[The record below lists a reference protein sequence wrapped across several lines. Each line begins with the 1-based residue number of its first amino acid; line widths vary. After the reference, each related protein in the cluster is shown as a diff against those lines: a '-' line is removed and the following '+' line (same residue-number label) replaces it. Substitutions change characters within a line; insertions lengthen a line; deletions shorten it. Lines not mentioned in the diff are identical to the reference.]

1 MFVAMLSWLEHISE
15 LLENQQQCQQQGPGP
30 LQAGLTGKAISLY
43 KGKGKGKINFP
54 LQREGKGREKGNFNR
69 CSLVHLPALL
79 AALVGHTKLFY
90 STEEKNGF
98 FVTNVKSYFQLKTIL
113 RLIEEIYW
121 REKRFPC
128 DQCQK

>member
-1 MFVAMLSWLEHISE
+1 M
-15 LLENQQQCQQQGPGP
+15 QGRSQRLKKGG
-30 LQAGLTGKAISLY
+30 AGLTGKAISLY

-79 AALVGHTKLFY
+79 VALVGHTKLFY

-113 RLIEEIYW
+113 RLIEEIY
-121 REKRFPC
+121 
-128 DQCQK
+128 